1 MKPVEMAPKTT
12 DDPKHRYQAAIESPA
27 KISELA
33 ERALDAKI
41 TISTRELLS
50 ASPDVRKHVKEL
62 VTSRRTAINVFE
74 EDEEEELDSYLTSC
88 MPSTA
93 TFSIE
98 MDKYKSRPHA
108 AVSLPLRVLYPTFGK
123 GVEPECILDSGAQVC
138 VMRRDV
144 WEKLHF
150 PINPDKAMNMES
162 ANATRSLTMGLVENL
177 PMCLGP
183 MKVYLQMQVV
193 NNAPFEVLLGWPFF
207 NVTSCSDISSSGGE
221 HEICVRDP
229 KTGYNYLF
237 PTQPRP

>member
-1 MKPVEMAPKTT
+1 MKPLEMAPKMM
-12 DDPKHRYQAAIESPA
+12 DDPRHHYQATIESPT

-33 ERALDAKI
+33 ERAVDAKI

-50 ASPDVRKHVKEL
+50 ATPDVRKHVKEL
-62 VTSRRTAINVFE
+62 VTGHRTAINVFE
-74 EDEEEELDSYLTSC
+74 EDEEEELDSYLTLC
-88 MPSTA
+88 MPPTA

-108 AVSLPLRVLYPTFGK
+108 AISLPLRVLYPTFVK
-123 GVEPECILDSGAQVC
+123 GIKPECILDSGAQVC
-138 VMRRDV
+138 VMCRDI

-162 ANATRSLTMGLVENL
+162 TNATRSLTMGLVKNL

-193 NNAPFEVLLGWPFF
+193 NDTPFEVLLGRPFF
-207 NVTSCSDISSSGGE
+207 NVTSCSNISSSGGD
-221 HEICVRDP
+221 HEIRVRDP

-237 PTQPRP
+237 PTQP